1 MKLYNLVHRFNY
13 RFPLPRGRWRLMR
26 LAEKYSPLPPQVN
39 NVSVGH
45 GLRMDLDPR
54 VYPEKVIY
62 FNVKE
67 PEVTQ
72 SIFRFVNE
80 GDTVIDVG
88 ANIGYFS
95 MLLGLRVGKQGRVHA
110 FEPNPALHERLFS
123 HAVRNNLQDVIVI
136 HPLAIADVPG
146 STDLYLY
153 GRNHGASSI
162 HVYPGR
168 PHTSVKVKVETL
180 DGLLARGEIE
190 LPTFIKI
197 DVEGAELLV
206 LRGGGKLIGQA
217 RPVIVAEVSEHQRD
231 VFGYSAQAI
240 WTWAADHDYAFG
252 FLHWSKGY
260 TSVSRE
266 AAASLPKGNV
276 LLKPK

>member
-1 MKLYNLVHRFNY
+1 
-13 RFPLPRGRWRLMR
+13 MR

-39 NVSVGH
+39 NVSVGY

-67 PEVTQ
+67 PEVTE
-72 SIFRFVNE
+72 SIFRFVKE
-80 GDTVIDVG
+80 GDTAIDVG

-95 MLLGLRVGKQGRVHA
+95 LLLGLRVGKQGRVHA
-110 FEPNPALHERLFS
+110 FEPNPALQARLSS
-123 HAVRNNLQDVIVI
+123 HAARNNLQDVIVL
-136 HPLAIADVPG
+136 HPVAIADVSG

-153 GRNHGASSI
+153 GGNHGASSI
-162 HVYPGR
+162 HVYPDR

-180 DGLLARGEIE
+180 DELLARGGVE
-190 LPTFIKI
+190 LPAFIKI
-197 DVEGAELLV
+197 DVEGTELPV
-206 LRGGGKLIGQA
+206 LRGGEKLIEQA

-240 WTWAADHDYAFG
+240 WTWATDHDYAFG
-252 FLHWSKGY
+252 LLDPRKGY
-260 TSVSRE
+260 RSVSRDS
-266 AAASLPKGNV
+266 AASLPHGNV
-276 LLKPK
+276 LLTPK